1 MRREFRNKP
10 THIVINGQDYDF
22 KSKFEANWALYLSFL
37 QDTEV
42 IKDWDYEQVKFNF
55 VGETTAPV
63 QYTPD
68 FRILDKDGNT
78 YFQECKGYFE
88 GKDNSRF
95 RRLIKYNP
103 GVVIDLVLQQKPS
116 RGKKA
121 RQIEI
126 TQKYCRRIIYA
137 SDIFKQIKGYV
148 KLI

>member
-1 MRREFRNKP
+1 MRREFKNKL
-10 THIVINGQDYDF
+10 THITINGRDYHF

-42 IKDWDYEQVKFNF
+42 IKDWFYEDKTFYF
-55 VGETTAPV
+55 EGETSAPV

-68 FRILDKDGNT
+68 FRIVIVGGE
-78 YFQECKGYFE
+78 YFQETKGYFE

-95 RRLIKYNP
+95 RRLIKHYP
-103 GVVIDLVLQQKPS
+103 DTVIDLVLQQKPS

-121 RQIEI
+121 QQIAI
-126 TQKYCRRIIYA
+126 AQKYCRRIIIA